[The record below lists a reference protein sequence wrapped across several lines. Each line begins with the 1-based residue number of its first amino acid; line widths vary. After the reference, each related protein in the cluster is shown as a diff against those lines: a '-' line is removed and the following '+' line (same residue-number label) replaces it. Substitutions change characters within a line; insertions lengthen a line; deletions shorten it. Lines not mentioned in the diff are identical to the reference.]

1 MCDFRD
7 QRQGLLLIVTYVDDC
22 ILPEVETQSWFRS
35 TCRYRLPLVWISYDF
50 TRHLDRL
57 SQRASEEEI
66 SGETGP
72 MPFLWGD
79 LAPVLWKL
87 QAAFDQ
93 FMYLCISTCFGLK
106 TMPGK
111 KRGVHY
117 VYRILGVILSA
128 NFCAR
133 WVVPAFERK
142 FLFLSSSAKF
152 IACGIWEVPFW
163 DGVYGSPRT
172 QDSISW
178 LPYVTHMCLS
188 DRLWKGMTLQLKQ
201 GQGSENLLLEYVEL
215 TMRRQGRD
223 GHVKRSHVWMPRFPV
238 GIPLLLLGYPTF

>member
-1 MCDFRD
+1 MIVFSQRLRPRAGLGAHADIETATGMDFLR
-7 QRQGLLLIVTYVDDC
+7 
-22 ILPEVETQSWFRS
+22 
-35 TCRYRLPLVWISYDF
+35 
-50 TRHLDRL
+50 RHRASGQTL

-66 SGETGP
+66 SGETVP

-79 LAPVLWKL
+79 LAAMLWKL

-93 FMYLCISTCFGLK
+93 FMYLCIGTCFGLK

-142 FLFLSSSAKF
+142 FLFLSSGAKF
-152 IACGIWEVPFW
+152 IACGIREVPFW

-178 LPYVTHMCLS
+178 LPYVTHICLS

-201 GQGSENLLLEYVEL
+201 G
-215 TMRRQGRD
+215 
-223 GHVKRSHVWMPRFPV
+223 
-238 GIPLLLLGYPTF
+238 